1 MKYISIVSV
10 QTYFS
15 LLVPILN
22 TSLFKFSWIWVES
35 RWSICRLHMDD
46 PEIYRFGC
54 IPGGVQLEYV
64 GECKVH
70 DPNDPHENHLKCKFD
85 EFPDQV
91 MTTDHPHNKDQ
102 RKM

>member
-15 LLVPILN
+15 LLVSILN
-22 TSLFKFSWIWVES
+22 TSLFKFSWIWV
-35 RWSICRLHMDD
+35 DD

-64 GECKVH
+64 GEHKVH
-70 DPNDPHENHLKCKFD
+70 LF
-85 EFPDQV
+85 
-91 MTTDHPHNKDQ
+91 MGDHPCFVSWRVVVDS
-102 RKM
+102 